1 MVDRYTKVC
10 LTVIAVSL
18 AVIGLRGLPMIGP
31 THAGLDD
38 GLEKVGSYQV
48 ATLSDTSFVILDT
61 QTSFFK
67 VCKKET
73 TRWGKGDP
81 EVPAGCTNQ
90 IKANW
95 KR

>member
-1 MVDRYTKVC
+1 MIDRYTKVC

-18 AVIGLRGLPMIGP
+18 AVIGLRELPFIDPAHG
-31 THAGLDD
+31 DIY
-38 GLEKVGSYQV
+38 EKVGSYQV
-48 ATLSDTSFVILDT
+48 APLSNTNFVILDT
-61 QTSFFK
+61 RTSFFK

-81 EVPAGCTNQ
+81 EVPAGCTDQ

-95 KR
+95 KRQ

>member
-18 AVIGLRGLPMIGP
+18 AVIGLRGLPMVGP
-31 THAGLDD
+31 AHADLDD
-38 GLEKVGSYQV
+38 ALEKVGSYQV
-48 ATLSDTSFVILDT
+48 ATLSNTSFVILDT

-73 TRWGKGDP
+73 TQWGKGDQ
-81 EVPAGCTNQ
+81 EIPAGCANQ
-90 IKANW
+90 IKAHW
-95 KR
+95 K